1 MQNRFVVRPDEINPT
16 LSDAVIATEDHR
28 FYEYRGVDFEAIGRA
43 AGEKAKNLSVRQGGS
58 TNT

>member
-1 MQNRFVVRPDEINPT
+1 VRPDEINPT